1 MSTSGGRRLGRMFQL
16 ISIAINAEKGRL
28 TELDGAI
35 GDADHGITMSL
46 GFAAVN
52 NRLGQLDLERAL
64 PSEIFTAAGSS
75 FLDAVGASTGPLYA
89 AAFRKAAQALKQN
102 ESIDGNGQSRII
114 EAMMIGIS
122 ERGKGQ
128 RGDKTMLDVW
138 IPAAEAAANSIAQG
152 SSMRDMWNAIMN
164 ASTSGAESTRSMIAA
179 RGRATKLGERALGH
193 MDPGAASAVV
203 ILGAMKEAF
212 LEN

>member
-1 MSTSGGRRLGRMFQL
+1 MSDKAGRRIGRMFQL
-16 ISIAINAEKGRL
+16 ISIAINAEKERL
-28 TELDGAI
+28 TELDGTI

-52 NRLGQLDLERAL
+52 NRLAQFDLDRAL
-64 PSEIFTAAGSS
+64 PSEVFVAAASS

-89 AAFRKAAQALKQN
+89 TAFRKAAQALQQDEN
-102 ESIDGNGQSRII
+102 IGGAGQSRMIK
-114 EAMMIGIS
+114 AMMTGIR

-138 IPAAEAAANSIAQG
+138 IPAAEAAE
-152 SSMRDMWNAIMN
+152 N
-164 ASTSGAESTRSMIAA
+164 ASVQNASEREMWESVLAASVAGAESTRSMIAA
-179 RGRATKLGERALGH
+179 RGRAMRLGERALGH

-203 ILGAMKEAF
+203 ILGAMKDAF
-212 LEN
+212 LEE